1 MEAAEVDYGERGIVA
16 LLPELLG
23 CAAKLP
29 LETADEVGGG
39 GKLAF
44 VGNLFCEQIGVYEQ
58 LSRQAKPLFEL
69 PLVGRESVGFGE
81 FAPEGG
87 LTYFALFQHLGF

>member
-1 MEAAEVDYGERGIVA
+1 MEGGSARLSGGLLIVHLLAVEVAEVDNGERGIVA

-39 GKLAF
+39 GKLAL
-44 VGNLFCEQIGVYEQ
+44 VGNLFCEQIGNSFLPFPEADNDITKEQ
-58 LSRQAKPLFEL
+58 LKAL
-69 PLVGRESVGFGE
+69 P
-81 FAPEGG
+81 
-87 LTYFALFQHLGF
+87 